1 MNGKGDILIV
11 DDQPNALKVLSAIL
25 SEEGYDVL
33 QSENVDRATE
43 LIYERPV
50 DAVIT
55 DIMMPGKD
63 GMQFFDYIN
72 VNHPG
77 LPVIFLTAYGTVESA
92 VSAMTRG
99 AFHYF
104 MKPPNY
110 QTLKSV
116 VAKAVERR
124 AVSRGAEFRS
134 PAASSERLSH
144 IIGKTPE
151 MRKLFE
157 TIDAVKCSSSNIHIC
172 GETGTGKELVARAV
186 HDNGHSAG
194 KPFIAVNCAAIPR
207 ELIEVELFG
216 CEKGAFT
223 GAVARRIGKFEEAA
237 DGVIFLD
244 EIGELDH
251 SMQAK
256 LLRVLQEREVERIG
270 CNKKI
275 KVAFRLIS
283 ATNCNLAEEVKKG
296 RFREDLYYRID
307 VIEIKVPPLRERK
320 DDIQLLT
327 DAFLKEFCT
336 REKRK
341 LQLSGDVIEAFRQ
354 YSWPGNIRQLRN
366 VIERAVV
373 LNTSG
378 SITLA
383 DLPSDFH
390 LTREITETVVASGK
404 TLREVEMQAI
414 RQALQACN
422 GNKSKAAKLLK
433 ISRKALYK
441 RLDDEM
447 QSRQSDHPADIEAAL
462 DTVSKRNMCF

>member
-1 MNGKGDILIV
+1 MNAKGDILIV

-25 SEEGYDVL
+25 SEEGYAVMQSSDVD
-33 QSENVDRATE
+33 NATE
-43 LIYERPV
+43 LIHTMPV

-72 VNHPG
+72 SNHPG
-77 LPVIFLTAYGTVESA
+77 IPVIFLTAYGTVESA

-110 QTLKSV
+110 QNLKSI

-124 AVSRGAEFRS
+124 AVSRNAESRN
-134 PAASSERLSH
+134 PAGRADRLSH
-144 IIGKTPE
+144 IIGRTPE
-151 MRKLFE
+151 MQRLFE
-157 TIDAVKCSSSNIHIC
+157 TIDAVKCSSTNIHIC
-172 GETGTGKELVARAV
+172 GETGTGKELVAREV
-186 HDNGHSAG
+186 HDNGQAAG
-194 KPFIAVNCAAIPR
+194 KPFVAVNCAAIPR

-223 GAVARRIGKFEEAA
+223 GAVARRTGKFEEAG

-256 LLRVLQEREVERIG
+256 LLRVLQEREIERLG
-270 CNKKI
+270 CNRKI

-283 ATNCNLAEEVKKG
+283 ATNCDLAEEVKKG
-296 RFREDLYYRID
+296 RFREDLYYRIN
-307 VIEIKVPPLRERK
+307 VIEIKVPPLRDRR
-320 DDIQLLT
+320 DDIPLLAE
-327 DAFLKEFCT
+327 AFLREFCA
-336 REKRK
+336 REHKK
-341 LQLSGDVIEAFRQ
+341 LAFTGDVIEALRE
-354 YSWPGNIRQLRN
+354 YPWPGNIRQLRN

-373 LNTSG
+373 LNNSG
-378 SITLA
+378 SITLK
-383 DLPSDFH
+383 DLPGDFH
-390 LTREITETVVASGK
+390 LSRQIPETVVSSGK

-414 RQALQACN
+414 RQALLTSN

-447 QSRQSDHPADIEAAL
+447 HLNKADHPDVIEAAI

>member
-1 MNGKGDILIV
+1 MTGKGDILIV

-33 QSENVDRATE
+33 QSENVDNATE
-43 LIYERPV
+43 LIHKRPV
-50 DAVIT
+50 DAIIT

-72 VNHPG
+72 ANHPG

-124 AVSRGAEFRS
+124 AVSRGPES
-134 PAASSERLSH
+134 PRPAGGAERLVH

-151 MRKLFE
+151 MQKLFE

-186 HDNGHSAG
+186 HDNGHAAG
-194 KPFIAVNCAAIPR
+194 KPFVAVNCAAIPR

-216 CEKGAFT
+216 CEKGAYT
-223 GAVARRIGKFEEAA
+223 GAVARRTGKFEEAA

-244 EIGELDH
+244 EIGELDP

-256 LLRVLQEREVERIG
+256 LLRVLQEREIERLG
-270 CNKKI
+270 CNRKI

-283 ATNCNLAEEVKKG
+283 ATNCDLAEEVKKG
-296 RFREDLYYRID
+296 RFREDLYYRIN
-307 VIEIKVPPLRERK
+307 VIEIKVPPLRDRR
-320 DDIQLLT
+320 DDIPLLAE
-327 DAFLKEFCT
+327 AFLREFCA
-336 REKRK
+336 REQKM
-341 LQLSGDVIEAFRQ
+341 LAYTGDVIEAFRQ

-373 LNTSG
+373 LNHSG
-378 SITLA
+378 SVTLK
-383 DLPSDFH
+383 DLPGDFH
-390 LTREITETVVASGK
+390 LSSQIPETVVAAGK

-414 RQALQACN
+414 RQALLASD

-441 RLDDEM
+441 RLDDET
-447 QSRQSDHPADIEAAL
+447 RLNQSDHPDEIEAAIN
-462 DTVSKRNMCF
+462 TVSKRNMCF

>member
-1 MNGKGDILIV
+1 MNRKGDILIV

-33 QSENVDRATE
+33 LSENVDKAE
-43 LIYERPV
+43 QMIYQRPV

-72 VNHPG
+72 AHHPDI
-77 LPVIFLTAYGTVESA
+77 PVIFLTAYGTVESA
-92 VSAMTRG
+92 VAAMTRG

-124 AVSRGAEFRS
+124 AVKRDAIPRS
-134 PAASSERLSH
+134 TAAGTERLSH

-151 MRKLFE
+151 MRKLYE

-186 HDNGHSAG
+186 HDTGHAAG

-223 GAVARRIGKFEEAA
+223 GAVARRTGKFEEAA

-244 EIGELDH
+244 EIGELDQ

-256 LLRVLQEREVERIG
+256 LLRVLQEREIERIG
-270 CNKKI
+270 CNRKI

-283 ATNCNLAEEVKKG
+283 ATNCDLAEEVKKG
-296 RFREDLYYRID
+296 RFREDLYYRIN
-307 VIEIKVPPLRERK
+307 VIEIKVPPLRDRK
-320 DDIQLLT
+320 DDIPLLA
-327 DAFLKEFCT
+327 DAFLREFCS
-336 REKRK
+336 REQKK
-341 LQLSGDVIEAFRQ
+341 LAFSADVIEAFRE
-354 YSWPGNIRQLRN
+354 YPWPGNIRQLRN

-378 SITLA
+378 GITLT
-383 DLPSDFH
+383 DLPGDFH
-390 LTREITETVVASGK
+390 VSAQIHETVVASGK

-414 RQALQACN
+414 RQALLVCN

-441 RLDDEM
+441 RLDDEL
-447 QSRQSDHPADIEAAL
+447 QLTQAGHPADIEAVV